1 MTYYDCKSCI
11 HSDVCMYKE
20 ECKKL
25 EEKVRGVDGYNQD
38 IFTIKFEC
46 KKYKKEILTRD
57 IGNIKDN
64 DNKKIICN
72 KNIISKLS
80 C

>member
-11 HSDVCMYKE
+11 HNDVCMYKG

-25 EEKVRGVDGYNQD
+25 QEKVRDADGYNQD
-38 IFTIKFEC
+38 IFKIKLEC

-57 IGNIKDN
+57 IENIKDMII
-64 DNKKIICN
+64 KK
-72 KNIISKLS
+72 
-80 C
+80 